1 MACSGK
7 TAGMGAEVF
16 KDRAILR
23 VFTLPK
29 VNSKVCLLKQIIV
42 IMEKLRAL
50 FTLCYCLLDG
60 CCGNNVTVLL
70 FVKNRRQI
78 FCVGCVVDE
87 KKREKS
93 EMNFNDEVFG
103 KCILNLS
110 E

>member
-1 MACSGK
+1 M
-7 TAGMGAEVF
+7 
-16 KDRAILR
+16 
-23 VFTLPK
+23 
-29 VNSKVCLLKQIIV
+29 
-42 IMEKLRAL
+42 
-50 FTLCYCLLDG
+50 
-60 CCGNNVTVLL
+60 TVLL

-93 EMNFNDEVFG
+93 EMNFNDEIFG